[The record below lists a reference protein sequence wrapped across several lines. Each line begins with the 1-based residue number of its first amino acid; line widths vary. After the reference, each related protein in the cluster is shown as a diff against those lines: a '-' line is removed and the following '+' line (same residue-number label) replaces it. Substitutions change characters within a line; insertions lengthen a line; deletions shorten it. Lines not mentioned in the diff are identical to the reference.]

1 MLRGEVGGRIVERE
15 VAVLADADEC
25 DVDGAL
31 GDRASRP
38 LGDRRGVSFAVEQV
52 VPRET
57 RLADQPLEQVLAE
70 AGRVLD
76 RQADVLV
83 EVKHLDA
90 RPVDA
95 GRGGEGVEKVELR
108 GAGRGD
114 DPGFFPCLD
123 RRTQGLR
130 GVPRRRHAQGR
141 PIDVCFDLHDPGQ
154 S

>member
-1 MLRGEVGGRIVERE
+1 MISRAFMIWRIDIEIACDGTSSIDANQPSPTCCRRQAASSVTIKYGLVRREVGGRIVERE
-15 VAVLADADEC
+15 VAVFADADKR

-31 GDRASRP
+31 GDRASRAI
-38 LGDRRGVSFAVEQV
+38 GHRRGVPFAVEQV

-70 AGRVLD
+70 ARRMLD

-95 GRGGEGVEKVELR
+95 RRGR
-108 GAGRGD
+108 
-114 DPGFFPCLD
+114 
-123 RRTQGLR
+123 
-130 GVPRRRHAQGR
+130 
-141 PIDVCFDLHDPGQ
+141 
-154 S
+154 